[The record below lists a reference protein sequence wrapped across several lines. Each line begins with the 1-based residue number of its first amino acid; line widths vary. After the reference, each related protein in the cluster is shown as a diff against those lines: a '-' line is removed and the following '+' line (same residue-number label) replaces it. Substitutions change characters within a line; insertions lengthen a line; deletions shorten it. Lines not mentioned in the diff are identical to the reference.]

1 MTGYFSKIL
10 LFSCCLLCLPVEAAV
25 KQSIPTDE
33 SGFTKYVAK
42 RLRKELPG
50 EKVRVKGP
58 LTLLVEQ
65 TNINLDRI
73 FSFCQREQAGCAAEI
88 ATYVKGVADIRAGRG
103 TEATKDSIRLIVRSA
118 AYVRQAQ
125 RVPEGETGIQSRHLA
140 EDLFAIPV
148 FDRPRSTRLV
158 HLGDHARLGM
168 TADEVYE
175 LGVANL
181 RKILHPLPAR
191 AMRRGE
197 IGAVTSDYF
206 APGRLVLHDSWR
218 QIAEAQ
224 KGVLIV
230 AVPSTDRVIYV
241 SDDSDE
247 FIAAL
252 RTIVQEMAKQ
262 SSNPLSQTLLR
273 WRPDGWEVVR

>member
-1 MTGYFSKIL
+1 
-10 LFSCCLLCLPVEAAV
+10 LCLPVEAAV
-25 KQSIPTDE
+25 RQSIPTDE
-33 SGFTKYVAK
+33 KEFTKYVAK

-50 EKVRVKGP
+50 EKVRVKGL
-58 LTLLVEQ
+58 LTVTVER
-65 TNINLDRI
+65 TNVNLDRI
-73 FSFCQREQAGCAAEI
+73 FLFCQRNQEGCAAEV
-88 ATYVKGVADIRAGRG
+88 ATYVKSVADIRAGRG
-103 TEATKDSIRLIVRSA
+103 TEPTKEAIRLIVRSA
-118 AYVRQAQ
+118 AYVRQVQQIPGA
-125 RVPEGETGIQSRHLA
+125 ETGIKVKQLV

-148 FDRPRSTRLV
+148 LDRPRSTRLV
-158 HLGDHARLGM
+158 TVEDHARLGM

-175 LGVANL
+175 AGVANL

-230 AVPSTDRVIYV
+230 AVPAADRVLYV
-241 SDDSDE
+241 SDDSAE
-247 FIAAL
+247 FIGAL
-252 RTIVQEMAKQ
+252 RTVVREVSKQ
-262 SSNPLSQTLLR
+262 SSNPLSEQLLR
-273 WRPDGWEVVR
+273 WTPSGWEIVK